1 MDINVQYVEVKKG
14 MMDVDHIEIIQRLT
28 ILKEQLLA
36 CNGGF
41 LNRNVKAVDRAIRI
55 VRFFGNVQAVFVG
68 TYFSGI
74 VTGIIGTLI
83 LIAIF
88 R

>member
-1 MDINVQYVEVKKG
+1 M
-14 MMDVDHIEIIQRLT
+14 DHIEIIQRLT
-28 ILKEQLLA
+28 ILKKQLLA
-36 CNGGF
+36 CNGGV

-83 LIAIF
+83 LMAIF